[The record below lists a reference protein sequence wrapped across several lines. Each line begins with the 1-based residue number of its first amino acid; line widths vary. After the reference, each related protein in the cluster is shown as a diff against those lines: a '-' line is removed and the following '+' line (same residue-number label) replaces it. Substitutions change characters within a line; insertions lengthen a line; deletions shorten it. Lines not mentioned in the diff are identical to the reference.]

1 MLTVE
6 GNAEGADIGRL
17 KRRLSVQLRTREVCR
32 PACDGGGRLN
42 FVWMRVASGGVHRRS
57 GAVPPEMWRLRSRGA
72 DAMTCCIYAKY
83 WVADELEAHE
93 IQDEDHSDR
102 IERAGDWTHKDTPL
116 PVCRLRQR
124 PRPALGS
131 TSSLRSAQ

>member
-57 GAVPPEMWRLRSRGA
+57 GAVPARNVAAAVPGRGR
-72 DAMTCCIYAKY
+72 DDLLHLCE
-83 WVADELEAHE
+83 V
-93 IQDEDHSDR
+93 
-102 IERAGDWTHKDTPL
+102 
-116 PVCRLRQR
+116 
-124 PRPALGS
+124 LGG
-131 TSSLRSAQ
+131 R